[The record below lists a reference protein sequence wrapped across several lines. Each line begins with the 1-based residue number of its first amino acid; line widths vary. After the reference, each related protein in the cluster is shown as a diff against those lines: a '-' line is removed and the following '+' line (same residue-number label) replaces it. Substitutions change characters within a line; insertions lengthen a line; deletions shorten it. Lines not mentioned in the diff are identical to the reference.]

1 MNITIK
7 LHHGQ
12 VLQVVPPYPDADH
25 GIVLGRSCVGCLKT
39 PFKVAGSGK
48 RISADDRAYEAD
60 AIALCCGGYVGVLR
74 AETSTLFG
82 LREDEAI
89 ARLGVRIY

>member
-1 MNITIK
+1 MKITIK
-7 LHHGQ
+7 LNHG
-12 VLQVVPPYPDADH
+12 VVHDVVEPYPGADH
-25 GIVLGRSCVGCLKT
+25 GVVQGRPCVGCLRA
-39 PFKVAGSGK
+39 PFKVAGANK
-48 RISADDRAYEAD
+48 RISSDDRAYEAD
-60 AIALCCGGYVGVLR
+60 AVSVCCNCHVGILR